1 MSIGTRCPTA
11 TIGADACPRAACAP
25 RGGDPWEVSAPRRT
39 SANAMTAML
48 STALAMTHHCGFRI
62 SLAPDVCAAPD
73 GLLHWDAAVGP
84 GQRNASQRHI
94 AAVQGFQIVA
104 VHPMQ
109 PDPERLRTLVETV
122 VQLHDGLNQGPQ
134 AFRIW
139 LHRMNGDDL
148 EALHRGYV
156 ALARIAL
163 AGTNGGVPMEEPVR
177 RGAHV
182 RSQ

>member
-1 MSIGTRCPTA
+1 MVARSIGTSCPTA

-25 RGGDPWEVSAPRRT
+25 RGGDPWEVSTPRRT
-39 SANAMTAML
+39 TANAMTAML

-109 PDPERLRTLVETV
+109 PGPERLRTLVETI
-122 VQLHDGLNQGPQ
+122 VQLLPLLAQTHQDAAAVAGVLGPLGK
-134 AFRIW
+134 F
-139 LHRMNGDDL
+139 
-148 EALHRGYV
+148 ALQQPV
-156 ALARIAL
+156 TLP
-163 AGTNGGVPMEEPVR
+163 AGGGQSD
-177 RGAHV
+177 A
-182 RSQ
+182 